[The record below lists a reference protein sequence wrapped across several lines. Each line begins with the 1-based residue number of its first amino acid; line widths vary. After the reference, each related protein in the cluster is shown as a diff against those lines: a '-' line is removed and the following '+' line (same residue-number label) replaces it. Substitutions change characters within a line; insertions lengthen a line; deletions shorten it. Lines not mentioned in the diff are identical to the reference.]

1 MTNFINSKLL
11 SILAN
16 VNLEEVSAAATKA
29 EAEYNVNSTT
39 SLQDVGQTAN
49 GVKSLV
55 EGKTVGRAELIAAAD
70 SLASITGQ
78 VPGFLEDLV
87 GDVSSQQAAIDALTG
102 QSVVNGELKI
112 SIGSGSSEAI
122 AVALAQLT
130 GKQLSQVQDVT
141 NVFTTA
147 EFAAGI
153 KEIDNIVQQGLGA
166 GFGSALTAL
175 SSSIDSLL
183 AVSVGFKLSDVSITL
198 NQKLVTTIKGLGVLD
213 KAQIDTSLNLLIS
226 NDIDGAT
233 KFLIDILDIEYDA
246 VKDVLTPLSTDITKD
261 LESKDLKAII
271 ARTQRE
277 IETSGP
283 PGTPGHPGYVADKSN
298 TSSPRSFTLHGN
310 SNSGGRFFDTPQV
323 TTDDDRIDTNYFT
336 YVNTNEELL
345 AELRSARR
353 AITTVIAHWTGTYI
367 NQDIGSENVNQ
378 WHVDRGWAGC
388 GYHYIIRRDGKLQ
401 RGRPLNRQGA
411 HAGATDISF
420 NPRSIGIAFAGGY
433 NCPSGTPNPNK
444 FISAESLTT
453 KQMATFEMFMGT
465 FYQVHPG
472 GQAYGHSDVD
482 NKGKVDPGFDVP
494 EYVRMKFGKYNLTD
508 TPRETGPATFTNIT
522 KGAY

>member
-11 SILAN
+11 SIVAN

-29 EAEYNVNSTT
+29 TAEFNVNSTT
-39 SLQDVGQTAN
+39 SLQDVDAIAN

-87 GDVSSQQAAIDALTG
+87 GDVSPQQAAIDALTG
-102 QSVVNGELKI
+102 QSVANGELKI
-112 SIGSGSSEAI
+112 SIGSGSPEAI
-122 AVALAQLT
+122 AVALSQLT
-130 GKQLSQVQDVT
+130 GKPLAQVQNATSVL
-141 NVFTTA
+141 TTA
-147 EFAAGI
+147 EFAAATQ
-153 KEIDNIVQQGLGA
+153 EIDKIVQSGFGA

-175 SSSIDSLL
+175 NTSIDSLL
-183 AVSVGFKLSDVSITL
+183 SVSVGFKLSDVSLTL
-198 NQKLVTTIKGLGVLD
+198 NDRLVTTVKGLGRLD
-213 KAQIDTSLNLLIS
+213 KTQVNTSLNLLIS
-226 NDIDGAT
+226 NDINAAT
-233 KFLIDILDIEYDA
+233 EYLIDILDLEYDE
-246 VKDVLTPLSTDITKD
+246 VKDILTPLSTDITKD
-261 LESKDLKAII
+261 LASKDLKAII
-271 ARTQRE
+271 ARTERE
-277 IETSGP
+277 IKTSGT
-283 PGTPGHPGYVADKSN
+283 PGTLGHPGYVKDKSN

-310 SNSGGRFFDTPQV
+310 SNSGGRFFDTPKV
-323 TTDDDRIDTNYFT
+323 TSDNDRIDTRYFT

-345 AELRSARR
+345 AELRSTKRS
-353 AITTVIAHWTGTYI
+353 ITTVIAHWTGTYT

-465 FYQVHPG
+465 FYQAYPG
-472 GQAYGHSDVD
+472 GQAFGHSDVD

-494 EYVRMKFGKYNLTD
+494 EYVRMKFGKYNLTES
-508 TPRETGPATFTNIT
+508 PRETGPATFTNIT
-522 KGAY
+522 QGAY